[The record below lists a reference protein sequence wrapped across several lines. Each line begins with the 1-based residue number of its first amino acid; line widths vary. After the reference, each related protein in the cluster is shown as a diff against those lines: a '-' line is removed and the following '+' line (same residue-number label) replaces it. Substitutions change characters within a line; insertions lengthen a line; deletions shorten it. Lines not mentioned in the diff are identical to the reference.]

1 MRIITK
7 GQKLSVAAP
16 GSPSLAPCLMRERC
30 VLGNLRQRSNS
41 SRPKSSGIGK
51 AGACED
57 NWSHRELLELRDIEE
72 LKSTRFGLGL
82 EDLQR

>member
-1 MRIITK
+1 MRIITR

-16 GSPSLAPCLMRERC
+16 GKPSLAPCLMPERC
-30 VLGNLRQRSNS
+30 ALGNLRQRSNS

-51 AGACED
+51 AGVCED
-57 NWSHRELLELRDIEE
+57 NRSHCELLELRDFED

-82 EDLQR
+82 ED